1 LKYRWLSYPLDI
13 EGPRPPAIPKPE
25 LRPLFTIEED
35 GANVQILQVAS
46 HTGTHLDTP
55 LHVIEGGVGLE
66 DFNIEDFGFHRPA
79 ILDLDLE
86 DEGLVMPEHLEPFEE
101 KLKDIDIVLFRF
113 GYGVHRRNDPQRYS
127 MRSPGFGMEAAGW
140 LREHLGEIRAIGM
153 DVPSLACIALLDTT
167 MKAHNVLL
175 GAPNRRLLVIE
186 DMNLEGDLSG
196 LREVRV
202 NPWFVIGMDS
212 SPCSVIGIFET

>member
-1 LKYRWLSYPLDI
+1 
-13 EGPRPPAIPKPE
+13 
-25 LRPLFTIEED
+25 
-35 GANVQILQVAS
+35 
-46 HTGTHLDTP
+46 
-55 LHVIEGGVGLE
+55 
-66 DFNIEDFGFHRPA
+66 
-79 ILDLDLE
+79 
-86 DEGLVMPEHLEPFEE
+86 
-101 KLKDIDIVLFRF
+101 
-113 GYGVHRRNDPQRYS
+113 
-127 MRSPGFGMEAAGW
+127 
-140 LREHLGEIRAIGM
+140 
-153 DVPSLACIALLDTT
+153 